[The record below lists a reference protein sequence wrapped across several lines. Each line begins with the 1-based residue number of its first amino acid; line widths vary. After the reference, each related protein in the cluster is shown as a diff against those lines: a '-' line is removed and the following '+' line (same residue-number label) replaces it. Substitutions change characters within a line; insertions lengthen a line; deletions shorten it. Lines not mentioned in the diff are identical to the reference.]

1 MLKLNETMVLY
12 EDKGYIAVA
21 VSDMATLVALR
32 AMPMAVAS
40 SNIVPSMVLLPWCDD
55 VCRVLTNMGYDMTM
69 ASPFMFSQHPLVEGK
84 YTGMAHQL
92 ITAAFVCLHPRSYVL
107 SDPRTGKTGS
117 LILAMDYLQ
126 RNRMVTGGFLIATT
140 VTTMQSVW
148 VDGIKGTIPNAKV
161 VIAHQATRASALKEP
176 ADFYITNYD
185 SVRLSTKDF
194 VNAVLEQRI
203 GGCVIDEL
211 THLGNASSKR
221 FKAFNAVLN
230 QTNMEY
236 VIGLTGSPGNNPEAI
251 YGMCSMVNRGRLKVR
266 TKTAWLNMVTYRYGP
281 EPYMVKNTADA
292 PRVFHEVMQPAIRF
306 AKKDILDLPPVV
318 TQDRVCDLSKE
329 QRDMR
334 EQFVAAAIAL
344 TKTGER
350 ITAANGGVAMQKLM
364 QTALGFC
371 MDNNGKPIEL
381 EHPSRAQTIID
392 IIGETDRKVVVFSC
406 YKASMK
412 MRLDE
417 IRAAGYTAELIS
429 GDVSGAERARIL
441 HDFQYSDAPH
451 VLVAHPQ
458 TVSYGVELSRS
469 DTMIFDGPPM
479 LGGFV
484 YAQALERLSSA
495 KQTAAHISIIRVMSS
510 PEEKRGFAMLDAG
523 KTFSDTVA
531 ALFEEFKKSA

>member
-148 VDGIKGTIPNAKV
+148 VDSIKGTLPNAKI

-185 SVRLSTKDF
+185 SIRLSAPAFIK
-194 VNAVLEQRI
+194 AVHEKRI
-203 GGCVIDEL
+203 GGVVIDEL

-221 FKAFNAVLN
+221 FKAFNAVCN
-230 QTNMEY
+230 QTGLEY

-251 YGMCSMVNRGRLKVR
+251 YGMCSMINRSRLPVR
-266 TKTAWLNMVTYRYGP
+266 TKGAWLNMTTYKYGP
-281 EPYMVKNTADA
+281 EPYMVKVLPDA
-292 PRVFHEVMQPAIRF
+292 PEIFHQVMQPAIRF
-306 AKKDILDLPPVV
+306 AKKDIMDLPPVV
-318 TQDRVCDLSKE
+318 FQNRVCDLSAD
-329 QRDMR
+329 QSTVRD
-334 EQFVAAAIAL
+334 QFVATAIAML
-344 TKTGER
+344 DSGEQ
-350 ITAANGGVAMQKLM
+350 ITAANGGVLMQKLM
-364 QTALGFC
+364 QVALGFC
-371 MDNNGKPIEL
+371 NNNDGEPTEL
-381 EHPSRAQTIID
+381 AHSMRAKTITD
-392 IIGETDRKVVVFSC
+392 IIGETDRKVVIFSC
-406 YKASMK
+406 YKKSMK

-417 IRAAGYTAELIS
+417 VRAAGYTAELIS
-429 GDVSGAERARIL
+429 GDVSGSDRARIL
-441 HDFQYSDAPH
+441 HDFQYKDDPH
-451 VLVAHPQ
+451 VLIAHPQ

-495 KQTAAHISIIRVMSS
+495 KQTADKISIIRVMAS
-510 PEEKRGFAMLDAG
+510 PEEKRGFRLLDEG
-523 KTFSDTVA
+523 KSFGDTVA
-531 ALFEEFKKSA
+531 ALFEGFKK